1 MAGNKYPR
9 RRRHSGLE
17 RLKSL
22 LIVLLTLS
30 ALALT
35 LRVLLFNELAGQ
47 GPRGWLD
54 NLTSLFRQEQT
65 ASTGDPGGSIQS
77 SAAAQPVRLSVS
89 DGSERFAVQYDTAQT
104 DQMFSSLGILLS
116 EALSSAAAPSEVTE
130 QAWRDALCAPGVWF
144 DFLGDIPLEALY
156 AWMVEGGSN
165 PNLTAAARQVAVA
178 RDDGGGVSLYYHN
191 VEDGLY
197 YACRTAVAYEGHM
210 DELVTGYGGNGA
222 SFVFE
227 LEEGGGYD
235 GLDPYV
241 LLSASTPSPAVFRAS
256 TPLSGTDTNAVSA
269 LQESLSFQV
278 SSDAIYAIPGGLRLR
293 LGRET
298 LEIGGDGTVT
308 YHTSE
313 ELPIRYPVGEDGY
326 TVTELVETTR
336 RLAADTVGR
345 TCGAARLY
353 LAGVETSEDG
363 AVTVSFGYS
372 LNGAAVLLPADGCA
386 ARFTV
391 QDGQITD
398 YTLRFR
404 EYEETA
410 EHSLLLPERQAAAAL
425 DACPPRDGSC
435 SCAIRTTA
443 ATQSRP
449 AGSPDRSAPWNGP
462 S

>member
-1 MAGNKYPR
+1 MAGNKHPR

-144 DFLGDIPLEALY
+144 DFLGDIPLEALC

-313 ELPIRYPVGEDGY
+313 ELPIRYPVGEDGC

-353 LAGVETSEDG
+353 LAGVETGGDG

-372 LNGAAVLLPADGCA
+372 LNGAAVLLPEDGCA

-425 DACPPRDGSC
+425 DALSPEGRELLLCYTDNGGD
-435 SCAIRTTA
+435 TV
-443 ATQSRP
+443 Q
-449 AGSPDRSAPWNGP
+449 AGWVAR
-462 S
+462 